1 MQHKT
6 ELASFPFPAIL
17 QMIFYEPD
25 TCVLLLTDAIKKDEG
40 LYSISARNAIG
51 SISSSVTVHV
61 EDNEE
66 DYVYNA
72 HHRTPYVRARNKVY
86 QDFYDLGDEIGR
98 GTQGITYH
106 ATDRSNGRNF
116 AAKIMYGSPDLRP
129 FMFNEV
135 DIMNILNHRKLI
147 RLHDAYDINRSI
159 TLILELASGG
169 ELVRDNLLKYDY
181 YTERQ
186 IAIYVYQALLGL
198 EHMHTRGIAHMGLT
212 IKDLLIAHPG
222 SDNLKICDF
231 GLARRIEDDKLYTLD
246 YGMPEFVAPEVINR
260 CGVGLGQDMWCV
272 GIITYI
278 LLGGVSPFL
287 GRNDRET
294 LTRVKEG
301 KWTFIGSVWENIS
314 TEARDFITRLLVYE
328 EKHRMTIRDALNH
341 SWFDV
346 IYRRTFEEYQIGTDR
361 LRSYYYHYRD
371 WYTNASCRT
380 WYRRRPLMSCF
391 DHPSR
396 MVYPPGIIFTPEG
409 TPPPMQVD
417 DIPHKRKKWEE
428 YVSKDN
434 HPDYETASFKSE
446 SHYQYGP
453 DTYLLQLRDTTFP
466 CRLREYMKIAK
477 HRSPS
482 LVSDS
487 NYDGS
492 VSRGQ
497 ELHGEI
503 CLC

>member
-1 MQHKT
+1 
-6 ELASFPFPAIL
+6 
-17 QMIFYEPD
+17 
-25 TCVLLLTDAIKKDEG
+25 
-40 LYSISARNAIG
+40 
-51 SISSSVTVHV
+51 
-61 EDNEE
+61 
-66 DYVYNA
+66 
-72 HHRTPYVRARNKVY
+72 
-86 QDFYDLGDEIGR
+86 
-98 GTQGITYH
+98 
-106 ATDRSNGRNF
+106 
-116 AAKIMYGSPDLRP
+116 
-129 FMFNEV
+129 
-135 DIMNILNHRKLI
+135 
-147 RLHDAYDINRSI
+147 
-159 TLILELASGG
+159 
-169 ELVRDNLLKYDY
+169 
-181 YTERQ
+181 
-186 IAIYVYQALLGL
+186 
-198 EHMHTRGIAHMGLT
+198 MGLT

-492 VSRGQ
+492 VSR
-497 ELHGEI
+497 E
-503 CLC
+503 